1 MGTISSKRFPS
12 QFLVPAHMLYL
23 QEAINNLS
31 IATFYELPLAKQHRT
46 LEVLDRALIELP
58 YLLSLPN
65 LHQYLAALWR
75 FSIVRDE
82 SNEILNYKVKDLI
95 IHTQIV
101 MESLGMKVPLIAVAS
116 PDPVT
121 VETALAMTGF

>member
-1 MGTISSKRFPS
+1 
-12 QFLVPAHMLYL
+12 MLYL

-31 IATFYELPLAKQHRT
+31 IAIFYELPLAKQHRT

-58 YLLSLPN
+58 YLLSLPT

-75 FSIVRDE
+75 CSIVKDG
-82 SNEILNYKVKDLI
+82 SDEILNYKVKDLI

-121 VETALAMTGF
+121 VETELATTGWRY

>member
-58 YLLSLPN
+58 YLLSLPT

-75 FSIVRDE
+75 FSIVQDE

-101 MESLGMKVPLIAVAS
+101 MESLGMKVPLIAAAS
-116 PDPVT
+116 PDPVP
-121 VETALAMTGF
+121 VETALERC